1 MKYSKKTQNCPNFWN
16 WVVFGVGRHQKKT
29 GKKKTKKNYTLP
41 RASDGPRQRAF
52 ADGQTTWPS
61 ANLVALAGCE
71 ATTWQAFADSQGR
84 RQMLHLCRGPDGVA
98 LGKGDGIGYRLA
110 WAHFVEGLS
119 LLRARPS
126 AKRTFAKCEPLPTA
140 RHSAKDSLP
149 TAGPGPR

>member
-1 MKYSKKTQNCPNFWN
+1 MAL
-16 WVVFGVGRHQKKT
+16 
-29 GKKKTKKNYTLP
+29 GKEPLP
-41 RASDGPRQRAF
+41 TARPRGCRQIW
-52 ADGQTTWPS
+52 WPWP
-61 ANLVALAGCE
+61 AVRP
-71 ATTWQAFADSQGR
+71 TTWQAFADSQGR

-98 LGKGDGIGYRLA
+98 LGKGDGVGCRLA